1 MYMKGF
7 FSLQTD
13 NWLVQVHKIFICHP
27 VGFCSLCLLKCSQWS
42 QWNSTSHM
50 YLHCLN
56 HSIMIWW
63 WKILSIATN
72 KLMKNEL
79 DVCNIKKHIPVVMLS
94 KKKPICNGFSA
105 NKRKLGF
112 CRRDSSTSFFRRS
125 SSILVDKMLSWV
137 IPLLKD
143 TLFVYRLG
151 TFSRKYIWKY
161 PTGGSGRSRTN
172 EICSKPHNHTLTGH
186 WLGCAC
192 PFYTLF
198 QGLLTCIVYYWELT

>member
-1 MYMKGF
+1 
-7 FSLQTD
+7 
-13 NWLVQVHKIFICHP
+13 
-27 VGFCSLCLLKCSQWS
+27 
-42 QWNSTSHM
+42 
-50 YLHCLN
+50 
-56 HSIMIWW
+56 
-63 WKILSIATN
+63 
-72 KLMKNEL
+72 
-79 DVCNIKKHIPVVMLS
+79 MLS

-186 WLGCAC
+186 WPGCAC

-198 QGLLTCIVYYWELT
+198 QGLLTCIVYYWEYPIKLAYVWMAILIMYITNNYAYAHHHTGLEGLHSINETVKETLLPIFSCN